1 MISAWLINPYFKMS
15 SSNSEVSQLVTEMT
29 TIADKA
35 QLTFGKLSA
44 QQLNWKPGTEGW
56 SIGQCFDHLIAAN
69 KAYIPIIEQVIT
81 GTKQNTSWEK
91 IPLLPNLFGKLLIK
105 YLSPQSTR
113 KLKAP
118 EVFTPSSSSIDEGI
132 ISRFIELQKQ
142 MMLLMKRTEG
152 FNLSRVKITSPALR
166 FVTYSVI
173 DAYEIVVVHEKRHVQ
188 QAERV
193 LAAEGFPK

>member
-81 GTKQNTSWEK
+81 GTKQNTSWGK

-118 EVFTPSSSSIDEGI
+118 AVFKPSSSSLDEGI